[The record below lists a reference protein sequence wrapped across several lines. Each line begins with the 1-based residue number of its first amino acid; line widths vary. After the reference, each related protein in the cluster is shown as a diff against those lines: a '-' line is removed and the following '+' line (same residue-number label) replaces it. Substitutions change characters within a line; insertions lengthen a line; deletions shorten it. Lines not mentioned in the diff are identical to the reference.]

1 MRVSNLRRRKLY
13 KEEEKPRRECK
24 GEIYVE
30 ETKEKG
36 GEEDTFRRAVRD
48 AANHP
53 LTEIN
58 MIGRDPADQYMEK
71 KKKEDTFS
79 ERGGIEDEASCL

>member
-30 ETKEKG
+30 ETEEKG

-53 LTEIN
+53 LKEIN
-58 MIGRDPADQYMEK
+58 TIGGDPADQYMEK
-71 KKKEDTFS
+71 KKEDTFS
-79 ERGGIEDEASCL
+79 EREGIKEEASCM

>member
-1 MRVSNLRRRKLY
+1 LRVSNLRRRKLY

-30 ETKEKG
+30 ETEEKG

-71 KKKEDTFS
+71 KKEDTFS
-79 ERGGIEDEASCL
+79 EREGIKEEASCL

>member
-1 MRVSNLRRRKLY
+1 LRVSNLRRRKLY

-30 ETKEKG
+30 ETEEKG
-36 GEEDTFRRAVRD
+36 GEEDTFRRAVRG
-48 AANHP
+48 AAINH
-53 LTEIN
+53 LIKIN
-58 MIGRDPADQYMEK
+58 TIGGDPADQYMK

-79 ERGGIEDEASCL
+79 ERGGIKEEASCL